1 MSDQAAVSTVFA
13 GIVELARTLGVKSIG
28 KLEAPWEH
36 CVDEAWEIAV
46 NGKGQEV
53 KWRFTTIPAFSFIG
67 LRNGFPVIIGDP
79 YGGTVLGHDIED
91 ELIERLAAE
100 VELVRQMKGRNQ

>member
-1 MSDQAAVSTVFA
+1 MSESGAESISTVFA
-13 GIVELARTLGVKSIG
+13 GIVHLALALGVKSIG

-36 CVDEAWEIAV
+36 RLDEAWEIAV
-46 NGKGQEV
+46 NGQNREV

-79 YGGTVLGHDIED
+79 YGGTVMGTGPEIED
-91 ELIERLAAE
+91 ELIERLAAIAKAE
-100 VELVRQMKGRNQ
+100 GR